1 VEIESRLIT
10 GVAAGPRIAG
20 HRLACPDAVPG
31 GLTRRE
37 LDVLVLVAQGHSN
50 SEVATELVISKK
62 TVSAHLEHIYAKLGV
77 TTRTRAALF
86 AVQQGLVALQG
97 ASAVD
102 G

>member
-1 VEIESRLIT
+1 L
-10 GVAAGPRIAG
+10 P
-20 HRLACPDAVPG
+20 
-31 GLTRRE
+31 
-37 LDVLVLVAQGHSN
+37 Q
-50 SEVATELVISKK
+50 LVISKK